1 MTELKNYKMFIG
13 GEWLDSDSK
22 KTFETLNPEN
32 NKPWAKVPEASASDV
47 DKAVKAAHKAFEGE
61 WPKLLPRDR
70 AKYLRAIGNKLRE
83 NAELLGR
90 IETIDTGKLFRE
102 TNKQAI
108 YIAEYY
114 DYYAGL
120 ADKVEGTVLPIDKPN
135 IQAITT
141 RIPIGVV
148 AAIVPW
154 NSQMFLTATK
164 LAPALAMGNTVV
176 IKSSELAP
184 VVMFEFAKLIEETG
198 IPKGVV
204 NVITGFGDPCGK
216 ALTTHNLIEK
226 VAFTGGP
233 ETARHIIRN
242 SAENLSEVSL
252 ELGGKS
258 PVAVFDDAKQEN
270 AINGIT
276 AGIFGASG
284 QSCIAGSRLYLQK
297 NIYDEFLDKL
307 ISRAER
313 IKIGAPMDPETEM
326 GPLSNFKQLEVIEK
340 NIKLTVEQGGKI
352 RCGGER
358 HSFSNVGYYFPPTII
373 ECDNHNLPAAENELF
388 GPVLSVMKFDTE
400 EEVITKM
407 NDNQYGLSSGVYTSD
422 FAKGLRVSKAIR
434 AGITFVNTYRLISPL
449 APFGGIKDSGYGK
462 EAGLESIK
470 DGWFHSGDLAV
481 IYPDGYIKVKDRSK
495 DIIISGGENI
505 SSIEIENTLSK
516 HPAVSIVAVVAKP
529 DEKWGE
535 VPCAFVEKVA
545 DKETNEKELIDFCRE
560 TLAGFK
566 IPKKIDFCELPK
578 TSTGKIQKFELRKRA
593 KELS

>member
-1 MTELKNYKMFIG
+1 MTKLKQYKMFID
-13 GEWLDSDSK
+13 GEWVDSETK

-32 NKPWAKVPEASASDV
+32 NKPWAVVPEASASDV
-47 DKAVKAAHKAFEGE
+47 DRAVKAAQKAFEGE

-70 AKYLRAIGNKLRE
+70 AKYLRAIADKLRK
-83 NAELLGR
+83 NAELLGE

-102 TNKQAI
+102 TKKQAN

-114 DYYAGL
+114 DYYAGM

-141 RIPIGVV
+141 RVPIGVI
-148 AAIVPW
+148 AAIIPW
-154 NSQMFLTATK
+154 NSQMLLTVTK

-184 VVMFEFAKLIEETG
+184 AVLFEFAKLIEETG

-216 ALTTHNLIEK
+216 ALTTHNLVEK
-226 VAFTGGP
+226 IAFTGGP

-258 PVAVFDDAKQEN
+258 PVAVFDDAHQEN

-297 NIYDEFLDKL
+297 GIYNEFLDKL
-307 ISRAER
+307 TKRAEK
-313 IKIGAPMDPETEM
+313 IKIGAPMDPESEM
-326 GPLSNFKQLEVIEK
+326 GPIGNFKQLEIIEK

-352 RCGGER
+352 KCGGKR
-358 HSFSNVGYYFPPTII
+358 HPFSNDGYYFPPTII
-373 ECDNHNLPAAENELF
+373 ECDNHNLPVAENELF
-388 GPVLSVMKFDTE
+388 GPVLSVMKFDNE
-400 EEVITKM
+400 EEVINKM

-422 FAKGLRVSKAIR
+422 FSRGMRVSKAIR
-434 AGITFVNTYRLISPL
+434 AGITFVNTYRLISPS
-449 APFGGIKDSGYGK
+449 APFGGMKDSGYGK
-462 EAGLESIK
+462 EAGIDSIK
-470 DGWFHSGDLAV
+470 D
-481 IYPDGYIKVKDRSK
+481 YTRVKTTWYYTS
-495 DIIISGGENI
+495 
-505 SSIEIENTLSK
+505 
-516 HPAVSIVAVVAKP
+516 
-529 DEKWGE
+529 DE
-535 VPCAFVEKVA
+535 PTMDPFSM
-545 DKETNEKELIDFCRE
+545 R
-560 TLAGFK
+560 
-566 IPKKIDFCELPK
+566 
-578 TSTGKIQKFELRKRA
+578 
-593 KELS
+593 

>member
-1 MTELKNYKMFIG
+1 MTKLKNYKMFID
-13 GEWLDSDSK
+13 GEWLDSDTK

-32 NKPWAKVPEASASDV
+32 NKPWAIVPEASAKDV
-47 DKAVKAAHKAFEGE
+47 DKAVQAAQKAFEGE
-61 WPKLLPRDR
+61 WPKLLPRQR
-70 AKYLRAIGNKLRE
+70 GKFLIAIGEKLRE
-83 NAELLGR
+83 NAELLGK

-102 TNKQAI
+102 TNKQAH

-135 IQAITT
+135 IQAVTT
-141 RIPIGVV
+141 RVPIGVV

-184 VVMFEFAKLIEETG
+184 AVMFEFAKLIEETG

-216 ALTTHNLIEK
+216 ALTSHPFVEK

-258 PVAVFDDAKQEN
+258 PVAVFNDAHQEN

-297 NIYDEFLDKL
+297 GIYNEFLDKL
-307 ISRAER
+307 VERANK
-313 IKIGAPMDPETEM
+313 IKIGGPMEADTEM
-326 GPLSNFKQLEVIEK
+326 GPISNFKQLEVIEK
-340 NIKLTVEQGGKI
+340 NIKLTIEQGGKI
-352 RCGGER
+352 RCGGKR
-358 HSFSNVGYYFPPTII
+358 HSFSNDGYYFPPTII
-373 ECDNHNLPAAENELF
+373 ECENHSLPAAENELF
-388 GPVLSVMKFDTE
+388 GPVLSVMKFE
-400 EEVITKM
+400 NEKEVINMM

-422 FAKGLRVSKAIR
+422 FSRGLRVSNAIR
-434 AGITFVNTYRLISPL
+434 AGITFVNTYRLISPS
-449 APFGGIKDSGYGK
+449 APFGGMKDSGYGK
-462 EAGLESIK
+462 EAGIDSIK
-470 DGWFHSGDLAV
+470 D
-481 IYPDGYIKVKDRSK
+481 YTRVKTTWYYTSD
-495 DIIISGGENI
+495 EP
-505 SSIEIENTLSK
+505 TLDPFSM
-516 HPAVSIVAVVAKP
+516 
-529 DEKWGE
+529 
-535 VPCAFVEKVA
+535 
-545 DKETNEKELIDFCRE
+545 R
-560 TLAGFK
+560 
-566 IPKKIDFCELPK
+566 
-578 TSTGKIQKFELRKRA
+578 
-593 KELS
+593 